1 MCLVSIELNC
11 TIYIILYLMILAR
24 TWLTRSLNQFRFKKK
39 IKKELI

>member
-11 TIYIILYLMILAR
+11 TIYLIFDDISQELVD
-24 TWLTRSLNQFRFKKK
+24 RSLNQFRFKKK